1 MKKFIKALA
10 VILILSSITV
20 FSIPK
25 SRTDENENVN
35 EIAVP
40 QKANNLIL
48 IIDNNVLVLLENDH
62 ILKFYDVNISVLPS
76 EDILLLSNGIN
87 VNSVSE
93 ADEIAENF
101 DG

>member
-1 MKKFIKALA
+1 M
-10 VILILSSITV
+10 LSAQRRPPS
-20 FSIPK
+20 PK
-25 SRTDENENVN
+25 E
-35 EIAVP
+35 
-40 QKANNLIL
+40 NNLIL
-48 IIDNNVLVLLENDH
+48 IIDNDVLVLRENDH

>member
-1 MKKFIKALA
+1 MKRFIKALA

-25 SRTDENENVN
+25 SRTDENVN

-48 IIDNNVLVLLENDH
+48 IIDNDVLVLLENDH

-76 EDILLLSNGIN
+76 EDILLLTNGIN